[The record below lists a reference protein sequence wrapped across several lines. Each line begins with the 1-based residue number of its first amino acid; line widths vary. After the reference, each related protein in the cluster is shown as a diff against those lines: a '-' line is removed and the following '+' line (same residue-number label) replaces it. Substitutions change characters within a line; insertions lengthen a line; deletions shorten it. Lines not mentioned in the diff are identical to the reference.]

1 MPTKIGVVFI
11 GVNLGG
17 DPGSSRPCYAAWWP
31 GDCSGF
37 GREGTGW
44 RPALFCGLEG
54 QWGIVLPPLSPCYG
68 RSGSGRRK
76 HTRGVPRVRD
86 DLPALPGVG
95 PVRRV
100 SAQDGAKPGGDVP
113 PGAGLLSLPLVWHG

>member
-31 GDCSGF
+31 GDGSGF

-54 QWGIVLPPLSPCYG
+54 QWGIGLPPLSPCYG

-76 HTRGVPRVRD
+76 HTRGSTRGTPQVDRVNTLLGGHEAPGRHAEPD
-86 DLPALPGVG
+86 ATALG
-95 PVRRV
+95 
-100 SAQDGAKPGGDVP
+100 
-113 PGAGLLSLPLVWHG
+113 